1 MLKTEYIRDS
11 KNQLIGTKTTGYASG
26 DTIARD
32 PSGKLLGRANTT
44 FRNTRDANGGI
55 VSRNQADAGLL
66 FRR

>member
-1 MLKTEYIRDS
+1 MLKTEYIRD
-11 KNQLIGTKTTGYASG
+11 KNNHLIGTTTTGFANG
-26 DTIARD
+26 DTTARD
-32 PSGKLLGRANTT
+32 RSGKLLGRANTT